1 MKQSTFSAVMA
12 NSIKNL
18 LQGYT
23 KGIRFVAVL
32 TMLLTM
38 GIGQAWGADF
48 QGQGTNAGWIS
59 GANDEGLILSWSK
72 NSSSATTK
80 MKYSTLSSGGNLGDI
95 TTGLTLTKFEAKF
108 WRVYAYGNICDATLF
123 WELYKGN
130 SKISNGSESSTSFG
144 SWSGNNCSISKTLSI
159 DFLSKTTGPGSYTIR
174 IYGKLTGRSQ
184 NNKYDDPS
192 YLGCGDNF
200 WYNNNN
206 SGYYSITFT
215 IPSKNLTVAGAA
227 NGNTV
232 SGTVAGITKG
242 KAYTIT
248 ATPTIGYSF
257 SKWTASSGA
266 SSITIA
272 NANAASTTV
281 TFKDYANNATV
292 TASFS
297 AKTYNVTLDNQGATT
312 AGQASVTAT
321 YNAAMPSIANNLP
334 NKTGYTFNGYFDAA
348 SGGTQ
353 YYKADGTSA
362 RTWNKTANTTLYA
375 QWTLNTYSVK
385 WFVDG
390 KELTGAATTVAHGS
404 KVTTIPEVDLNTYCE
419 GSDVLAGWT
428 TAPMENASVTAPA
441 QLYKTIDDFPTAEG
455 PQTFYAVF
463 ADYE

>member
-1 MKQSTFSAVMA
+1 MA

-32 TMLLTM
+32 TILLTM
-38 GIGQAWGADF
+38 GIGQAWGDDF

-130 SKISNGSESSTSFG
+130 SKISNGSENSTSFG
-144 SWSGNNCSISKTLSI
+144 SWSGNNCSISETLSI

-215 IPSKNLTVAGAA
+215 IPSKNLTVAGAT
-227 NGNTV
+227 NGNSV
-232 SGTVAGITKG
+232 SGSVTGITKG
-242 KAYTIT
+242 VAYTIE
-248 ATPTIGYSF
+248 ATPAEGYEFKQWNITGGS
-257 SKWTASSGA
+257 
-266 SSITIA
+266 SSITLA
-272 NANAASTTV
+272 SNTNPSTTV
-281 TFKDYANNATV
+281 TFNNYANDATV
-292 TASFS
+292 TASFTL
-297 AKTYNVTLDNQGATT
+297 KTYT
-312 AGQASVTAT
+312 
-321 YNAAMPSIANNLP
+321 
-334 NKTGYTFNGYFDAA
+334 
-348 SGGTQ
+348 
-353 YYKADGTSA
+353 
-362 RTWNKTANTTLYA
+362 
-375 QWTLNTYSVK
+375 VK
-385 WFVDG
+385 WVVD
-390 KELTGAATTVAHGS
+390 KSTTTETVAHGS
-404 KVTTIPEVDLNTYCE
+404 EVANAPTIDPNNLPCGDKFV
-419 GSDVLAGWT
+419 GWT
-428 TAPMENASVTAPA
+428 TEFYAGKTAPTT
-441 QLYKTIDDFPTAEG
+441 LYPTVEDIPAVTG
-455 PQTFYAVF
+455 DVTYYAVF
-463 ADYE
+463 ADYVE